1 MCFSAPKAPKQ
12 QSPPPPPADAPTP
25 GATDVVT
32 GNERR
37 QSGTNRKRGI
47 ASLTIPLAQ
56 SGVNFPT

>member
-1 MCFSAPKAPKQ
+1 MCFSAPKPPERQA
-12 QSPPPPPADAPTP
+12 PPPPPADPPVP

-32 GNERR
+32 GKERR

-56 SGVNFPT
+56 SGIDYTA